1 MPRSE
6 ASSLLGDYHRI
17 GGVAT
22 PRGGSSYG
30 SSDAA
35 TPRSP
40 FDTGFPMMFNSPV
53 PSPRPHRLSFA
64 YAKDDSNHNR
74 HVFLSLLVS
83 VVGVGGMLTIPYTF
97 LLVPSGV
104 AVLGIVL
111 VGFSMAFT
119 AAALLNTHVALSQE
133 QEEMQHI
140 GAGKRFTSFQSIA
153 VLAGGNLF
161 GYLVSV
167 VTAVGIYGGC
177 VGSIRIIRDISPFL
191 LAELYALLVT
201 SETKLSV
208 ATSLQWA
215 DYFLCGTFIVIVFPL
230 CLLKNLSAL
239 RMSSYFGF
247 AFSIYVVLAIIYR
260 SSHHALEATGTAL
273 HSNSNDT
280 ANAIANAVAT
290 NSTGELFGSLTAAL
304 SATVK
309 DSAERV
315 VDKTV
320 ATTVI
325 VGGPLSQS
333 LSIYN
338 YAFMMHLNLLPL
350 FIQLRGSFAEPLQ
363 KSRRKMSDYILGVT
377 VFCVFLYLVLGLFA
391 KKLFGPKIR
400 GNVLLNL
407 ENDPVMEIPLVAV
420 YLTAIASF
428 PLLFQPLRSVLE
440 ELIYST
446 SVSEIPFATRLGGTS
461 FLLLSQLLL
470 AIIVPG
476 IEVVFAFTGATSCV
490 LICYLFPAVMYTQLF
505 PWRTA
510 RGGKLWVVALW
521 ILVAIFSVV
530 GGIAMWF
537 LVVDLRRH

>member
-17 GGVAT
+17 GGVTT
-22 PRGGSSYG
+22 PRGSSYG

-64 YAKDDSNHNR
+64 YAKDDSSHNR

-97 LLVPSGV
+97 LLTPPGV
-104 AVLGIVL
+104 AVLGVVL

-119 AAALLNTHVALSQE
+119 ATALLNTHVALSQE

-161 GYLVSV
+161 GYLVSL

-177 VGSIRIIRDISPFL
+177 VGSIRIIRDILPL
-191 LAELYALLVT
+191 LLSELYTLAVK
-201 SETKLSV
+201 SETKLSTT
-208 ATSLQWA
+208 TSLQWA

-230 CLLKNLSAL
+230 CLLKNLSSL
-239 RMSSYFGF
+239 RMSSYFAF
-247 AFSIYVVLAIIYR
+247 VFSIYVVLAIIYR
-260 SSHHALEATGTAL
+260 SSHALDVTDAAL
-273 HSNSNDT
+273 LSNSNDT
-280 ANAIANAVAT
+280 IAAAT
-290 NSTGELFGSLTAAL
+290 NSTEELIGSLTVAL

-309 DSAERV
+309 DSAKRV
-315 VDKTV
+315 VDKT
-320 ATTVI
+320 TETVI
-325 VGGPLSQS
+325 IGGPLSRFSQS

-391 KKLFGPKIR
+391 KKLFGAKIR

-446 SVSEIPFATRLGGTS
+446 STNEIPFATRLGGTS

-470 AIIVPG
+470 AIVVPG

-521 ILVAIFSVV
+521 ILVAVFSAI
-530 GGIAMWF
+530 GGIATWF

>member
-30 SSDAA
+30 SSDGA

-53 PSPRPHRLSFA
+53 PSPRPYRLSFA
-64 YAKDDSNHNR
+64 YAKDDSSHNR

-83 VVGVGGMLTIPYTF
+83 VVGAGMLTIPYTF
-97 LLVPSGV
+97 ILTPSYV
-104 AVLGIVL
+104 AVLGVVL

-119 AAALLNTHVALSQE
+119 ATALLNTHVALSQD

-153 VLAGGNLF
+153 VLAGGNIF
-161 GYLVSV
+161 GYLVSL

-191 LAELYALLVT
+191 LTELYALVIKP
-201 SETKLSV
+201 ETKLS
-208 ATSLQWA
+208 ATTSLEWA
-215 DYFLCGTFIVIVFPL
+215 DYFLCGTFLVIVFPL
-230 CLLKNLSAL
+230 CLLKNLSGL

-247 AFSIYVVLAIIYR
+247 AFSIYVVLAVIYR
-260 SSHHALEATGTAL
+260 SSHALDVTSAAL
-273 HSNSNDT
+273 ISDDSNDT
-280 ANAIANAVAT
+280 AAGPT
-290 NSTGELFGSLTAAL
+290 NSTGELIGLLTAAL
-304 SATVK
+304 SATVQ
-309 DSAERV
+309 SNSGERV
-315 VDKTV
+315 VAKM
-320 ATTVI
+320 AETVI
-325 VGGPLSQS
+325 VGGPLSRFSQS
-333 LSIYN
+333 LSIYS
-338 YAFMMHLNLLPL
+338 YAFMLHLNLLPL

-363 KSRRKMSDYILGVT
+363 KSRRKMSNYILSVT
-377 VFCVFLYLVLGLFA
+377 VFCIFLYLVLGLFA
-391 KKLFGPKIR
+391 KKLFGRTTR

-407 ENDPVMEIPLVAV
+407 ENDPIMEIPLVAV
-420 YLTAIASF
+420 YLTAIAGF
-428 PLLFQPLRSVLE
+428 PLLFHPLRSVLE

-446 SVSEIPFATRLGGTS
+446 AISEIPFATRLGGTS

-470 AIIVPG
+470 AIVVPG

-521 ILVAIFSVV
+521 VLVAVFSVV
-530 GGIAMWF
+530 GGIATWF

>member
-17 GGVAT
+17 GGAAT

-64 YAKDDSNHNR
+64 FAAKDDSSHNR

-83 VVGVGGMLTIPYTF
+83 VVGVGLLAVPYTF
-97 LLVPSGV
+97 ILTPSWA
-104 AVLGIVL
+104 AVLGVVL

-119 AAALLNTHVALSQE
+119 ATALLNTHVALSQD
-133 QEEMQHI
+133 QEVVYHI

-153 VLAGGNLF
+153 VLAGGNHF
-161 GYLVSV
+161 GYLVSI

-191 LAELYALLVT
+191 LIELQVLLT
-201 SETKLSV
+201 KSETKLS
-208 ATSLQWA
+208 TTESLQWA
-215 DYFLCGTFIVIVFPL
+215 DLFLCGTLLVVVFPL
-230 CLLKNLSAL
+230 CLLKNLSGL

-247 AFSIYVVLAIIYR
+247 AFSIYVVLAVIYR
-260 SSHHALEATGTAL
+260 SSHALDVTSAAL
-273 HSNSNDT
+273 ISDDSDDS
-280 ANAIANAVAT
+280 ANAGPT
-290 NSTGELFGSLTAAL
+290 NSTGELIDSLAAAL
-304 SATVK
+304 SAIVK
-309 DSAERV
+309 DSGARAMEKTAE
-315 VDKTV
+315 
-320 ATTVI
+320 TVI
-325 VGGPLSQS
+325 VGGPLSRFAQS
-333 LSIYN
+333 LSIYS
-338 YAFMMHLNLLPL
+338 YAFMLHLNLLPL

-377 VFCVFLYLVLGLFA
+377 VVCIFLYLVLGLFA
-391 KKLFGPKIR
+391 KKLFGKTTR

-407 ENDPVMEIPLVAV
+407 ESDPIMEVPLVAV
-420 YLTAIASF
+420 YLTAIAGF
-428 PLLFQPLRSVLE
+428 PLLFHPLRSVLE

-446 SVSEIPFATRLGGTS
+446 TISEIPFSTRLGGTS
-461 FLLLSQLLL
+461 FLLLSQLIL
-470 AIIVPG
+470 AIVVPG

-490 LICYLFPAVMYTQLF
+490 LICFLFPAVMYTQLF

-510 RGGKLWVVALW
+510 RGGKLWVAALW
-521 ILVAIFSVV
+521 VLVGVFSVV
-530 GGIAMWF
+530 GGIATWF
-537 LVVDLRRH
+537 LVIDMRRH